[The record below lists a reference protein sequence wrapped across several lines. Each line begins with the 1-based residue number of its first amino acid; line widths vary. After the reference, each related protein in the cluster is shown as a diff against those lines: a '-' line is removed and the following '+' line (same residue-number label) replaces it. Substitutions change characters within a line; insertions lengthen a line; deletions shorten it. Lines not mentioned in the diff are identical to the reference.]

1 MIGVAADVRNSGLA
15 EATAPEYY
23 RLRMNDG
30 RQAGR
35 VTVAL
40 FRTGVPP
47 SALAP
52 LIQREIAALD
62 PALPVEVTA
71 MAQRVNA
78 LQDRPRFLA
87 FPMGAFAVAGLSL
100 ALTGLYGVLSFLAAQ
115 RHREI
120 GVRLAVGA
128 STTHIATIF
137 FKQSMGWTLGGVLV
151 GIAASYALAG
161 TVRSLLFDV
170 VPYDPASLTFA
181 AGVLLVAALLITVPP
196 VRRATRIDSSAALR
210 SE

>member
-1 MIGVAADVRNSGLA
+1 VIGVAADVRNSGLA
-15 EATAPEYY
+15 EPTAPEYY

-40 FRTGVPP
+40 FRTGAPAA
-47 SALAP
+47 SLAP

-87 FPMGAFAVAGLSL
+87 FLIGAFAVAGFSL
-100 ALTGLYGVLSFLAAQ
+100 ALTGLYGVLSFLVAQ

-128 STTHIATIF
+128 SSSHIASIF
-137 FKQSMGWTLGGVLV
+137 FRQSMGWTLGGVLA
-151 GIAASYALAG
+151 GIVASYGLGGA
-161 TVRSLLFDV
+161 VRSLLFDV
-170 VPYDPASLTFA
+170 APYDPTSLAFA
-181 AGVLLVAALLITVPP
+181 AGVLLVAAVLITALPA
-196 VRRATRIDSSAALR
+196 RRAMRIDPSAALR